1 MALIEITNLKKS
13 YGTLEVLKNITFNV
27 EKNDVIAVIGP

>member
-13 YGTLEVLKNITFNV
+13 YGTLEVLKNITFNI
-27 EKNDVIAVIGP
+27 EKMMLLL

>member
-27 EKNDVIAVIGP
+27 EKMMLLL